1 MKYSLTEKV
10 KCKVK
15 NGEDINQ
22 SKVCHKFLATSSQS
36 FVRSVFHLSEEC
48 SLCVGQLS
56 LLVGG
61 RNIREWRRDAEIW
74 DEEGKLDISIADFP
88 FKLGEILT
96 DAINENFK
104 CFLQTLRTSGGA
116 LRSSLLWCAG
126 A

>member
-1 MKYSLTEKV
+1 M
-10 KCKVK
+10 
-15 NGEDINQ
+15 
-22 SKVCHKFLATSSQS
+22 
-36 FVRSVFHLSEEC
+36 
-48 SLCVGQLS
+48 GQLS

-88 FKLGEILT
+88 YKLGEILT